1 MQTLHTTSL
10 TNESEKMIPSG
21 VTLMTFSPSF
31 EFVVCHCI
39 KHRQTPLEKK
49 GYKGSQKEPILQEIS
64 VINRMNLLNKPKL
77 KTEDY
82 S

>member
-1 MQTLHTTSL
+1 M
-10 TNESEKMIPSG
+10 
-21 VTLMTFSPSF
+21 
-31 EFVVCHCI
+31 VCHCI

-64 VINRMNLLNKPKL
+64 AINRMNLLNKPKL